1 MEYTTIRGQ
10 DHDRKNR
17 RTGTTKKSLDF
28 DYRGWVIPVILFVLW
43 YITTDQKWI
52 DPALLPR
59 PHDVWQVFVE
69 SWQSKELAENI
80 LYSLARN
87 TTGFIAGGVIGA
99 ALGLLLGLNSW
110 ADRFF
115 SPTLNAIKHVAVFAW
130 IPLMIMWFGNGEL
143 SKVIFIA
150 LVVFYPVFFNT
161 YDGVKNVSEKTK
173 EVAKIFKL
181 SKFSTFFKVIL
192 PSAAPSIFAGLN
204 IALVFSWV
212 ATIGAEYFFVAA
224 PGVVNPILDGQSL
237 FKMEVVLYGMAII
250 AVVGLLF
257 SKLAQFFE
265 SYNLRWRQD
274 LHK

>member
-1 MEYTTIRGQ
+1 MAKTSNNDPAI
-10 DHDRKNR
+10 KAK
-17 RTGTTKKSLDF
+17 TTKKF
-28 DYRGWVIPVILFVLW
+28 DYRGWVIPLILWVVW
-43 YITTDQKWI
+43 AVTTQQKWV
-52 DPALLPR
+52 DPALLP
-59 PHDVWQVFVE
+59 PPKEVWQVFVE
-69 SWQSKELAENI
+69 SWQSKELLENI

-99 ALGLLLGLNSW
+99 GLGLLLGLNIW

-143 SKVIFIA
+143 SKIIFIA

-173 EVAKIFKL
+173 EVAKIFQL

-224 PGVVNPILDGQSL
+224 PGVVNPILDGQNL
-237 FKMEVVLYGMAII
+237 FQMEVVLYGMAII
-250 AVVGLLF
+250 AVVGLIF
-257 SKLAQFFE
+257 SKAAQFFE
-265 SYNLRWRQD
+265 NYNLRWRQAVN
-274 LHK
+274 K